1 MRMYD
6 IFFVVIVAFAL
17 LLFAVFCLYFKSLVF
32 FNEKNVDFS
41 WQDAYNLNLMF
52 GEHPANIVVVSVF
65 DFFSGTKSMTS
76 VNLL

>member
-6 IFFVVIVAFAL
+6 IFCCDSGLCI
-17 LLFAVFCLYFKSLVF
+17 AVFCLYFKSLVF

-52 GEHPANIVVVSVF
+52 GEHPANIVVVSVEQ
-65 DFFSGTKSMTS
+65 KA
-76 VNLL
+76 